1 MQDLTDKQKEC
12 LIIINLFIKH
22 KGYSPTVR
30 EIGKEMKTKSS
41 ATTFT
46 HLKELRR
53 KGYITWIEGQNRT
66 IRIKDGINEK
76 INNK

>member
-1 MQDLTDKQKEC
+1 MEDLTDKQKEC
-12 LIIINLFIKH
+12 LIIINLLTKE

-30 EIGKEMKTKSS
+30 EIGREMGNSSS

-53 KGYITWIEGQNRT
+53 KGYITWEEGQNRT
-66 IRIKDGINEK
+66 IRVK
-76 INNK
+76 